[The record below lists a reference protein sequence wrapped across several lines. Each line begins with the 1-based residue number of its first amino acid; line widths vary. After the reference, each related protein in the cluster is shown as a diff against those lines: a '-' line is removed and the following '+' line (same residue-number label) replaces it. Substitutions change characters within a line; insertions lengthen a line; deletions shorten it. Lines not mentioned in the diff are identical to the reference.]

1 MSGPSEAERRLQTNY
16 VVLGWGSADEA
27 GSIPV
32 GVGGAVVQHLL
43 AVSDSNRDPL
53 KDEHNRV
60 GQLASGSSAVHSGDP
75 RRGSRRGNMRRH
87 AEKIPGFVSN
97 SGKRS

>member
-1 MSGPSEAERRLQTNY
+1 M
-16 VVLGWGSADEA
+16 GWGGGGPDEA

-32 GVGGAVVQHLL
+32 GGGAVVQHLL

-60 GQLASGSSAVHSGDP
+60 GWRAADP
-75 RRGSRRGNMRRH
+75 QVPPMIRVGVQTG
-87 AEKIPGFVSN
+87 I
-97 SGKRS
+97 